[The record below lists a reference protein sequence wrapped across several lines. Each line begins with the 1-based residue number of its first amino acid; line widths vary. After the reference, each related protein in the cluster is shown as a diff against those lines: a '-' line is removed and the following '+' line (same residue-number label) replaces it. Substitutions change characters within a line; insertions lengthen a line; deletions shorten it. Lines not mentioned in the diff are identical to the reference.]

1 MSAYIKFS
9 QAKRA
14 EIQAA
19 NPGAG
24 FGELG
29 KLIGAEWQKLSPD
42 EKASYGAAGKTIKTI
57 KTTKTRKTRSNKGG
71 HHMRKTK
78 EMHNGLPVYT
88 NANLAKSNNSNSNS
102 NSNKKNN
109 NNNNNKTKKA
119 RRANP
124 YANFVKAHW
133 AEAKAKNPG
142 GSLSDISKQIAAM
155 WKAQK

>member
-29 KLIGAEWQKLSPD
+29 KLVGAEWQKLSPA
-42 EKASYGAAGKTIKTI
+42 EKASYGAAAG
-57 KTTKTRKTRSNKGG
+57 TKTRKTRSNKGG
-71 HHMRKTK
+71 HHITKTK

-88 NANLAKSNNSNSNS
+88 KANLAKSNSNS
-102 NSNKKNN
+102 NSNKSNNKNN
-109 NNNNNKTKKA
+109 KNKTKKA

-133 AEAKAKNPG
+133 AEAKAKNPS
-142 GSLSDISKQIAAM
+142 GSLSDVSKQIAAM

>member
-29 KLIGAEWQKLSPD
+29 KLVGAEWQKLSPA
-42 EKASYGAAGKTIKTI
+42 EKASYGAAG

-71 HHMRKTK
+71 HHITKTK

-88 NANLAKSNNSNSNS
+88 KANLAKSNGNNSNYKS
-102 NSNKKNN
+102 SNKKNN
-109 NNNNNKTKKA
+109 KNVTKKA

-133 AEAKAKNPG
+133 AEAKAKNPS
-142 GSLSDISKQIAAM
+142 GSLSDVSKQIAAM

>member
-19 NPGAG
+19 NPGVG

-29 KLIGAEWQKLSPD
+29 KLVGAEWQKLSPA
-42 EKASYGAAGKTIKTI
+42 EKASYGASSAGKTTK
-57 KTTKTRKTRSNKGG
+57 TKTRKTRSNKGG
-71 HHMRKTK
+71 HHITKTK

-88 NANLAKSNNSNSNS
+88 KANLAKSNNQS
-102 NSNKKNN
+102 
-109 NNNNNKTKKA
+109 NNKTKKA

-142 GSLSDISKQIAAM
+142 GSLANVSKQIAAM

>member
-29 KLIGAEWQKLSPD
+29 KLVGAEWQKLSPA
-42 EKASYGAAGKTIKTI
+42 EKASYGTGKATKTT
-57 KTTKTRKTRSNKGG
+57 KTTKTNTKTRKTRSNKGG
-71 HHMRKTK
+71 HHITKTK
-78 EMHNGLPVYT
+78 ETHNGLPVYT
-88 NANLAKSNNSNSNS
+88 STNLAKSNN
-102 NSNKKNN
+102 KQ
-109 NNNNNKTKKA
+109 NKTKKA

-142 GSLSDISKQIAAM
+142 GSLADVSKQIAAM

>member
-29 KLIGAEWQKLSPD
+29 KLVGAEWQKLSPA
-42 EKASYGAAGKTIKTI
+42 EKASYGAGKGTK
-57 KTTKTRKTRSNKGG
+57 TKTRKTRSNKGG
-71 HHMRKTK
+71 HHITKTK

-88 NANLAKSNNSNSNS
+88 KANLAKSNNQ
-102 NSNKKNN
+102 
-109 NNNNNKTKKA
+109 NNNKTKKA

-142 GSLSDISKQIAAM
+142 GSLADVSKQIAAM

>member
-29 KLIGAEWQKLSPD
+29 KLVGAEWQKLSPA
-42 EKASYGAAGKTIKTI
+42 EKASYGAGKT
-57 KTTKTRKTRSNKGG
+57 TTKTRKTRSNKGG
-71 HHMRKTK
+71 HHITKTK

-88 NANLAKSNNSNSNS
+88 KANLAKSNNQ
-102 NSNKKNN
+102 
-109 NNNNNKTKKA
+109 NNNKTKKA

-142 GSLSDISKQIAAM
+142 GSLANVSKQIAAM

>member
-29 KLIGAEWQKLSPD
+29 KLVGAEWQKLSPA
-42 EKASYGAAGKTIKTI
+42 EKASYGASSAGKGTK
-57 KTTKTRKTRSNKGG
+57 TKTRKTRSNKGG
-71 HHMRKTK
+71 HHITKTK

-88 NANLAKSNNSNSNS
+88 KANLAKSNNQ
-102 NSNKKNN
+102 
-109 NNNNNKTKKA
+109 NNNKTKKA

-142 GSLSDISKQIAAM
+142 GSLADVSKQIAAM

>member
-1 MSAYIKFS
+1 MPYSAIFWFPSVETMSAYIKFS

-29 KLIGAEWQKLSPD
+29 KLVGAEWQKLSPA
-42 EKASYGAAGKTIKTI
+42 EKASYGAASAGK
-57 KTTKTRKTRSNKGG
+57 TKTRKTRSNKGG
-71 HHMRKTK
+71 HHMHKTN

-88 NANLAKSNNSNSNS
+88 KANLAKNNNNK
-102 NSNKKNN
+102 NKKNN
-109 NNNNNKTKKA
+109 KTRKAKK
-119 RRANP
+119 ANP

-133 AEAKAKNPG
+133 AEAKAKNPS
-142 GSLSDISKQIAAM
+142 GSLSDVSKEIAAM

>member
-29 KLIGAEWQKLSPD
+29 KLVGAEWQKLSPA
-42 EKASYGAAGKTIKTI
+42 EKASYGTASAGKTT
-57 KTTKTRKTRSNKGG
+57 KTTRTRKTRSNKGG
-71 HHMRKTK
+71 HHMHKTN

-88 NANLAKSNNSNSNS
+88 KANLA
-102 NSNKKNN
+102 KNN
-109 NNNNNKTKKA
+109 NNNNNKNKKNNKTRKA
-119 RRANP
+119 KKANP

-142 GSLSDISKQIAAM
+142 GSLSDVSKEIAAM

>member
-29 KLIGAEWQKLSPD
+29 KLVGAEWQKLSPA
-42 EKASYGAAGKTIKTI
+42 EKASYGAAG

-88 NANLAKSNNSNSNS
+88 NANLAKSNNNSNNSSNSS

-109 NNNNNKTKKA
+109 KNTTKKA

-142 GSLSDISKQIAAM
+142 GSLADVSKQIAAM

>member
-29 KLIGAEWQKLSPD
+29 KLVGAEWQKLSPA
-42 EKASYGAAGKTIKTI
+42 EKASYGTSSSGTK
-57 KTTKTRKTRSNKGG
+57 TKTRKTRSNKGG
-71 HHMRKTK
+71 HHITKTK

-88 NANLAKSNNSNSNS
+88 KANLAKSNN
-102 NSNKKNN
+102 KQ
-109 NNNNNKTKKA
+109 NNNKTKNA

-142 GSLSDISKQIAAM
+142 GSLADVSKQIAAM

>member
-29 KLIGAEWQKLSPD
+29 KLVGAEWQKLSPA
-42 EKASYGAAGKTIKTI
+42 EKASYGSAKGGKTR
-57 KTTKTRKTRSNKGG
+57 KTRKTRSNKGG
-71 HHMRKTK
+71 HHMHRTQ
-78 EMHNGLPVYT
+78 EMHKGLPVYT
-88 NANLAKSNNSNSNS
+88 KKNLAKPNDLPVYT
-102 NSNKKNN
+102 KKNLAKT
-109 NNNNNKTKKA
+109 NNKNKTRKA
-119 RRANP
+119 GRKANP
-124 YANFVKAHW
+124 YALFVKSHW
-133 AEAKAKNPG
+133 AEMKAKNPG
-142 GSLSDISKQIAAM
+142 APLGEISKQIAAL

>member
-9 QAKRA
+9 QAKRG

-29 KLIGAEWQKLSPD
+29 KLVGAEWQKLSPA
-42 EKASYGAAGKTIKTI
+42 EKASYGSAKGG
-57 KTTKTRKTRSNKGG
+57 KTRKTRSNKGG
-71 HHMRKTK
+71 HHMHRTK

-88 NANLAKSNNSNSNS
+88 KKNLAKPNDLPVYT
-102 NSNKKNN
+102 KKNLAKPT
-109 NNNNNKTKKA
+109 KTRKA
-119 RRANP
+119 GRKANP
-124 YANFVKAHW
+124 YALFVKSHW
-133 AEAKAKNPG
+133 AEMKAKNPG
-142 GSLSDISKQIAAM
+142 APLGEISKQIAAL

>member
-29 KLIGAEWQKLSPD
+29 KLVGAEWQKLSPA
-42 EKASYGAAGKTIKTI
+42 EKASYGASSTGKTTK
-57 KTTKTRKTRSNKGG
+57 TKTRKTRSNKGG
-71 HHMRKTK
+71 HHITKTK

-88 NANLAKSNNSNSNS
+88 KANLAKSNNQ
-102 NSNKKNN
+102 
-109 NNNNNKTKKA
+109 NNNKTKKA

-142 GSLSDISKQIAAM
+142 GSLADVSKQIAAM